1 MRNGA
6 RNSKKTRMQK
16 QPETKSV
23 DEQAIKNETII
34 PVKHCKTRV
43 RIWRDGRE
51 NETKTRIITY
61 KNKHKNNNE
70 TRHEKQK
77 YRNFMQ

>member
-1 MRNGA
+1 
-6 RNSKKTRMQK
+6 MQK
-16 QPETKSV
+16 QPETKSAEAHKRNNNSSETLQNKSA
-23 DEQAIKNETII
+23 DLTRWTREQ
-34 PVKHCKTRV
+34 
-43 RIWRDGRE
+43 
-51 NETKTRIITY
+51 Y